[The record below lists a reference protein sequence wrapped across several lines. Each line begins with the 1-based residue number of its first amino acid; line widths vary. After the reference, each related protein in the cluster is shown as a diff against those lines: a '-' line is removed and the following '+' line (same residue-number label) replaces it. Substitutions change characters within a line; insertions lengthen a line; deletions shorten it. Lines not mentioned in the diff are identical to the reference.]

1 MNSDTSVITLD
12 HGGGGLA
19 SQRLVSR
26 LLGLLENSSGQKENT
41 LEDAAA
47 LTVPGLTGRLVFST
61 DSYVVEPIF
70 FPGGDIG
77 KLAVHGTIN
86 DLAMRGATPLCLS
99 LAMIL
104 EEGFPLAELE
114 RITKSISEASR
125 DAAVPIITGDTKVVP
140 KGKAD
145 KIFITTAGIGLV
157 DTAVNIGAAGAKPG
171 DAVLISGS
179 IGDHGI
185 TIMSQRA
192 GIALQGDLQS
202 DTVALHRLVARLIS
216 EFPGAIHVLRDPT
229 RGGVATSL
237 HELAAASGVAV
248 ELNEESLPINPAVLS
263 ACALLGLDP
272 LWLANEGKCLLFCDG
287 GKAAAILAAMRAM
300 DEGRQAEIIGRV
312 VPAAAAQVTLR
323 TVLGG
328 GRILRSLHGQPLPR
342 IC

>member
-1 MNSDTSVITLD
+1 MNPDNSTITLD
-12 HGGGGLA
+12 HGAGGLA
-19 SQRLVSR
+19 SQKLLSR
-26 LLGLLENSSGQKENT
+26 LLRHLPSQQENA

-47 LTVPGLTGRLVFST
+47 LTVPGLSGRLVFST

-77 KLAVHGTIN
+77 KLAVHGTVN
-86 DLAMRGATPLCLS
+86 DLAMRGAAPLCLS

-104 EEGFPLAELE
+104 EEGFLLADLE
-114 RITKSISEASR
+114 RITKSIGEASR
-125 DAAVPIITGDTKVVP
+125 DAAVSIVTGDTKVVP

-157 DTAVNIGAAGAKPG
+157 DATVDIGAAGARPG
-171 DAVLISGS
+171 DAVLISGA

-192 GIALQGDLQS
+192 GINLQGDLRS
-202 DTVALHRLVARLIS
+202 DTMPLHRLVARLIG

-229 RGGVATSL
+229 RGGVATAL
-237 HELAAASGVAV
+237 NELATASGVAV
-248 ELNEESLPINPAVLS
+248 ELDEESLPINPAVRS
-263 ACALLGLDP
+263 ACAVLGLEP

-287 GKAAAILAAMRAM
+287 DKAEAILTAMRGM
-300 DEGRQAEIIGRV
+300 EEGLQAAIIGRV
-312 VPAAAAQVTLR
+312 LPEASARVALR
-323 TVLGG
+323 TALGG
-328 GRILRSLHGQPLPR
+328 RRILAPLHGQPLPR